1 MGLFSKRLVPF
12 QVTVCGIDELGFHWE
27 AGVTHVLSILDPG
40 WPEPEALGAFDPHRR
55 LELRFHDVIDAGA
68 GCIAPE
74 SRDVEQL
81 LTFGRD
87 LTEARGTHLLVHC
100 HAGVSRSTAAATL
113 SLAQMR
119 PDRPAE
125 EALLTVVRQRPRAWP
140 NLRILELGDVL
151 LGRRGQIVDAA
162 RAYYRLRLDRE
173 PWMIEQMIEGGRG
186 REVAE
191 AGKA

>member
-1 MGLFSKRLVPF
+1 MGLFSKRLAPF
-12 QVTVCGIDELGFHWE
+12 QVTICGIDELGFHWE

-40 WPEPEALGAFDPHRR
+40 WPEPEALGAFDAHRR
-55 LELRFHDVIDAGA
+55 LELRFHDVIEAGPD
-68 GCIAPE
+68 CVAPE
-74 SRDVEQL
+74 RLDVEQL
-81 LTFGRD
+81 LSFGRD
-87 LTEARGTHLLVHC
+87 LTEARGKHLLVHC

-113 SLAQMR
+113 ILAQAR

-125 EALLTVVRQRPRAWP
+125 EVLQAVVRQRAHAWP
-140 NLRILELGDVL
+140 NLRILELGDAL
-151 LGRRGQIVDAA
+151 LGRRGEIVDAA
-162 RAYYRLRLDRE
+162 RAHYRRRIERE